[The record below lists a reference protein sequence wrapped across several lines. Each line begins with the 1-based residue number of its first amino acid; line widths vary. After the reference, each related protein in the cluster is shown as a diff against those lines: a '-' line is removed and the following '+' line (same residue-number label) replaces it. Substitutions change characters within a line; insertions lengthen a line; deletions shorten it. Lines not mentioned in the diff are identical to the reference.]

1 VRHGHRLYG
10 PLDKI
15 HAEADPDGWI
25 KFTALRNQAGEELAV
40 PSGRGGNPTV
50 PQQTALPVPPAVAE
64 WLQLTGHGNVTNIEQ
79 LHGGAVSSTTR
90 ITSSSTTTWILK
102 QSTDTPA
109 DLYRLEAEGLRHLAT
124 AGALPVPK
132 TQLCGDQ
139 YLLLEDRGNHA
150 FTHNAWVQLGRG
162 LARQH
167 HVTSEHFGYDTDNYI
182 GRMVQRNPW
191 TNDGHAFFAEHRLLS
206 WLDEPACAQALG
218 QKNRTRLE
226 RLAHRLP
233 DLIPQQPAA
242 LLHGDLWHA
251 NILPGRYG
259 PPALCDPA
267 VYYGWPEAE
276 LSMLYGCGPVP
287 EEFSAAY
294 QEIHPLEDGWR
305 DRLPILHLRE
315 LLSVL
320 AHFGGNDDMLRRITD
335 VLDTYT

>member
-1 VRHGHRLYG
+1 
-10 PLDKI
+10 
-15 HAEADPDGWI
+15 
-25 KFTALRNQAGEELAV
+25 LRNQAGEEELAV
-40 PSGRGGNPTV
+40 PSGRGGNPKV
-50 PQQTALPVPPAVAE
+50 PQRTALPVPPAVAD
-64 WLQLTGHGNVTNIEQ
+64 WLQLTGQGNVTDIEQ

-90 ITSSSTTTWILK
+90 ITGSSGTTWILK
-102 QSTDTPA
+102 QSTNAPN

-132 TQLCGDQ
+132 TKLSGEQ

-150 FTHNAWVQLGRG
+150 FTRDAWVQLGRG

-167 HVTSEHFGYDTDNYI
+167 HVTSDRFGHDTDNYI

-233 DLIPQQPAA
+233 DLIPQQAAA

-251 NILPGRYG
+251 NVLPGRYG

-287 EEFSAAY
+287 EEFAAAY
-294 QEIHPLEDGWR
+294 HEIHPLEDGWR

-320 AHFGGNDDMLRRITD
+320 AHFGGNDVMLRRITE